1 MKIYIKE
8 TEIEADAREL
18 RESQTLAQN
27 LVSMLSKCFQSR
39 EPFYDEEEEETEEES
54 GGEE

>member
-1 MKIYIKE
+1 MKIKI

-27 LVSMLSKCFQSR
+27 LYGMLTRVFQNA
-39 EPFYDEEEEETEEES
+39 EPFDKEEDANED
-54 GGEE
+54 GGNENTDS